1 MTSTVAAQS
10 KLVGSF
16 ASPSLPLQ
24 RSRRVSKAVRTRIS
38 GDRPFHVSAKSSVA
52 PAGQTASKT
61 PHSPSDRRSVARSVV
76 VESEAETAELEENVE
91 IAELAPTDERW
102 TARQTKAMKSYIYR
116 FGVALPATLLCS
128 YLVYGEVE
136 YEELA
141 AAAAAAV
148 QGVGK
153 SGIFL
158 AMDLA
163 WTTITYYWFELWWDV
178 WTPREQV
185 LATAGFFGGT
195 ALAMFIRANYFDEVM
210 SIIHL
215 VV

>member
-128 YLVYGEVE
+128 YLVYGE
-136 YEELA
+136 
-141 AAAAAAV
+141 
-148 QGVGK
+148 GVGK